1 MGARRAIAQAE
12 CIAAV
17 ERVKQAGAGGGSEI
31 VNARRGAVGSIAV
44 TRAQLAPPMVMVS
57 PPSPTLPGS
66 VGLPSSGTSEEE
78 WVPLSVQPM
87 EVEPDECD
95 IVEMETDG
103 WCRL

>member
-17 ERVKQAGAGGGSEI
+17 ERVKQAVGGGSGSDI

-57 PPSPTLPGS
+57 PPSPTRTSSAGS
-66 VGLPSSGTSEEE
+66 GMSEGE

-87 EVEPDECD
+87 EVEPAECD

>member
-17 ERVKQAGAGGGSEI
+17 ERVKQACGVIGSEI
-31 VNARRGAVGSIAV
+31 VNARRGAVGSIGV

-57 PPSPTLPGS
+57 PPSPTKVSSVVLPVS
-66 VGLPSSGTSEEE
+66 RSED

-87 EVEPDECD
+87 EVEPTECD
-95 IVEMETDG
+95 IVEMETDE
-103 WCRL
+103 WSRL